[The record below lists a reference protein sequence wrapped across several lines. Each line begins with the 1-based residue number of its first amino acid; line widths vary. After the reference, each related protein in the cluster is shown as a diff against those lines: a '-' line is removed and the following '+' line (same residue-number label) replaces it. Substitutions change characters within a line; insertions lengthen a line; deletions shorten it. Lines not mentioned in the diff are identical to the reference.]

1 MILENEDIMAAAE
14 ARTAW
19 QRAANRCLVQEDA
32 KRAPKLACCPSSSVQ
47 QNDSNNTDATNGQD
61 PCASSFM
68 PLSWNFMNSN
78 LPSDTKWWL
87 QMQPNFDYK
96 KDFMYEQLKGLSD
109 EHLEAE
115 ETINQASYTDE
126 EKHGGYIESEN
137 KDSPMES
144 SCVVSAISV
153 NHDSERRIQE
163 IKELNST
170 FSQKTLK
177 HNVDTRGCYFQ
188 KELLD
193 MKPIDRLSSQKT
205 EMANLDLETP
215 WERSN
220 KCEPWWRVSDK
231 EELASFVAQKS
242 LENIENCDL
251 PRPAHICRNPFACL
265 ESWEGNK
272 VLSKS
277 LGCNLNAGM
286 CLPVDYPEQSSAVM
300 DMDGNYLHSNQP
312 HRPVAS
318 EKWDSEA
325 RSSNIAAVIASESKL
340 DSGSDPSRA
349 KLLEALC
356 FSQTRARKA
365 ELAAQKAYDEKEH
378 IVKLFLKQASHLF
391 AYKQWIQMLQ
401 LESLFLQLRIKDHQ
415 ITSVLP
421 ILPWMP
427 LRNKPVTK
435 DKCDA
440 RRRGKKQKKCRLCK
454 YAFLF
459 AVGLGLAGA
468 GLFLGCCF
476 GLFSPNF

>member
-1 MILENEDIMAAAE
+1 MAAAE
-14 ARTAW
+14 ARAAW

-61 PCASSFM
+61 QCASSFV

-87 QMQPNFDYK
+87 QMQPNFGYK
-96 KDFMYEQLKGLSD
+96 KDFTYEQLKGLSN
-109 EHLEAE
+109 EHLEVE
-115 ETINQASYTDE
+115 ETVNQASFTGE
-126 EKHGGYIESEN
+126 EKHGEFMESESESKN
-137 KDSPMES
+137 DSSMES
-144 SCVVSAISV
+144 FCMLSATSM
-153 NHDSERRIQE
+153 NHDSETQIQE
-163 IKELNST
+163 MMELNST
-170 FSQKTLK
+170 FLQKTLK
-177 HNVDTRGCYFQ
+177 HKADIRECYFQ
-188 KELLD
+188 KELLE
-193 MKPIDRLSSQKT
+193 MKPVDRLSSRKT
-205 EMANLDLETP
+205 DMANLDLETS
-215 WERSN
+215 WERST

-251 PRPAHICRNPFACL
+251 PRPAHVCRNPFTCL
-265 ESWEGNK
+265 ESWEG
-272 VLSKS
+272 SKIFSSS
-277 LGCNLNAGM
+277 LGCNLDGGM
-286 CLPVDYPEQSSAVM
+286 CLPVDYLEQRSAVK
-300 DMDGNYLHSNQP
+300 DMDGKYLHSNQTGSP
-312 HRPVAS
+312 PFAT

-325 RSSNIAAVIASESKL
+325 RSSSETKL
-340 DSGSDPSRA
+340 DPGSDPSRT

-356 FSQTRARKA
+356 LSQTRARKA

-378 IVKLFLKQASHLF
+378 IVKLLFKQASHLF
-391 AYKQWIQMLQ
+391 AYKQWLQILQ

-415 ITSVLP
+415 ISSVLP

-435 DKCDA
+435 GRCDA
-440 RRRGKKQKKCRLCK
+440 RRKGKKQKKCRLCK

-468 GLFLGCCF
+468 GLLLGCCLGWF
-476 GLFSPNF
+476 FPN